1 MPRPRVLLADDHVMF
16 IELLGNYLSHDFDLV
31 GVATDGEDLLRAARL
46 FRPDVIVAD
55 MTMPKLS
62 GIEALRELKASGI
75 VAKVVFLT
83 MHDEPE
89 LASEA
94 LHQGAAGYVLKHCA
108 GEELIKAIHEA
119 LAGRIFVSPRIAGAA
134 FQAMSN
140 GNGQSLGSLTKRQ
153 RDVLALVAQGKTH
166 KQIAASLNLS
176 QRTVESHKYEMMH
189 TLGVQSTAEL
199 VHFAIRR
206 GIVAV

>member
-55 MTMPKLS
+55 MSMPKLS

-94 LHQGAAGYVLKHCA
+94 LNQGAAGYVLKHCA

-119 LAGRIFVSPRIAGAA
+119 LAGRIFV
-134 FQAMSN
+134 
-140 GNGQSLGSLTKRQ
+140 
-153 RDVLALVAQGKTH
+153 
-166 KQIAASLNLS
+166 
-176 QRTVESHKYEMMH
+176 
-189 TLGVQSTAEL
+189 
-199 VHFAIRR
+199 
-206 GIVAV
+206 